1 MEFRT
6 KISKTKD
13 GKHLI
18 YGKDIL
24 DLIDKNSFVDMFFLL
39 IKGELPKK
47 NEAELLNSILVAAT
61 EHGVAAPSAFVPRTV
76 ASTGNTMNTAL
87 AAGVL
92 TIGEKHGG
100 AVEQIA
106 KILSSG
112 KSAKEIVNEFE
123 GKRIPGFGHKIYK
136 DGDPRT
142 AVLYKKTKELGFSQK
157 FFDLAFDIEK
167 EIEKRK
173 GKKVP
178 LNIDGA
184 MAAVILELGFPWQA
198 GKAMFIIPRLL
209 GMTAHV
215 LEEMEQGNSYHR
227 LEKEDIKEE

>member
-18 YGKDIL
+18 YGKNIL

-39 IKGELPKK
+39 IRGELPKK

-106 KILSSG
+106 KI
-112 KSAKEIVNEFE
+112 
-123 GKRIPGFGHKIYK
+123 
-136 DGDPRT
+136 
-142 AVLYKKTKELGFSQK
+142 
-157 FFDLAFDIEK
+157 
-167 EIEKRK
+167 
-173 GKKVP
+173 
-178 LNIDGA
+178 
-184 MAAVILELGFPWQA
+184 M
-198 GKAMFIIPRLL
+198 
-209 GMTAHV
+209 
-215 LEEMEQGNSYHR
+215 
-227 LEKEDIKEE
+227 

>member
-6 KISKTKD
+6 KISKSKD
-13 GKHLI
+13 GKHFI
-18 YGKDIL
+18 YGKDVV
-24 DLIDKNSFVDMFFLL
+24 DLIENNSFVDMFFLL

-76 ASTGNTMNTAL
+76 ASTGNAMNTAL

-112 KSAKEIVNEFE
+112 KSAKDIVDEFE

-142 AVLYKKTKELGFSQK
+142 AVLYKKTEELGFSKK

-167 EIEKRK
+167 EIEERK
-173 GKKVP
+173 GKKIP

-198 GKAMFIIPRLL
+198 GKAMFIIPRLV

-227 LEKEDIKEE
+227 LEKDDIKEE

>member
-6 KISKTKD
+6 KISKSKD
-13 GKHLI
+13 GKHFI
-18 YGKDIL
+18 YGKDVV
-24 DLIDKNSFVDMFFLL
+24 DLIDNNSFVDMFFLL

-47 NEAELLNSILVAAT
+47 EEAELLNSILVAAT
-61 EHGVAAPSAFVPRTV
+61 EHGVAAPSSFVPRTV
-76 ASTGNTMNTAL
+76 ASTGNAMNTAL

-92 TIGEKHGG
+92 TIGENHGG
-100 AVEQIA
+100 AIEQIA

-112 KSAKEIVNEFE
+112 KSAKEIVAEFE

-142 AVLYKKTKELGFSQK
+142 EVLSRKTKELGFSHK

-167 EIEKRK
+167 EMEEAK
-173 GKKVP
+173 GKKIP

-184 MAAVILELGFPWQA
+184 MAAVMLELGFPWQA

-215 LEEMEQGNSYHR
+215 LEEVEQGNSYHR
-227 LEKEDIKEE
+227 LSKDDIIEE